1 MTACSQGRQK
11 SVLRLCYGV
20 RPSFIEEGLTTFMVR
35 LLMKWD
41 IKAGREQPYFEFVM
55 REFAP
60 GLMQLGI
67 EPAEVWY
74 TIYGNGPQ
82 MLTIGE
88 ADNLEKLQ
96 STLQSEA
103 WRDLRARL
111 LLYVTN
117 YNQRIVDQN
126 NRTFQL

>member
-1 MTACSQGRQK
+1 
-11 SVLRLCYGV
+11 
-20 RPSFIEEGLTTFMVR
+20 
-35 LLMKWD
+35 MKWD
-41 IKAGREQPYFEFVM
+41 IKTDREQPYFEFVM

-82 MLTIGE
+82 MLTIAE
-88 ADNLEKLQ
+88 ADDLDKLQ
-96 STLQSEA
+96 SVLQSDV
-103 WRDLRARL
+103 WRELRTRL

-117 YNQRIVDQN
+117 YSQRIVEQN

>member
-1 MTACSQGRQK
+1 
-11 SVLRLCYGV
+11 
-20 RPSFIEEGLTTFMVR
+20 MVR
-35 LLMKWD
+35 LLLKWD

-74 TIYGNGPQ
+74 TTYGKGPQ

-88 ADNLEKLQ
+88 AASLEKLQ
-96 STLQSEA
+96 SILQSKNWQKLHA
-103 WRDLRARL
+103 DL

-117 YNQRIVDQN
+117 YSQRIVAHN
-126 NRTFQL
+126 NRTFQI

>member
-1 MTACSQGRQK
+1 M
-11 SVLRLCYGV
+11 
-20 RPSFIEEGLTTFMVR
+20 IR

-41 IKAGREQPYFEFVM
+41 IKMGREQPYFEFVM

-74 TIYGNGPQ
+74 TIYGEGPQ

-88 ADNLEKLQ
+88 VTSQEKLE
-96 STLQSEA
+96 SLLESPGWKKLQEK
-103 WRDLRARL
+103 L

-117 YNQRIVDQN
+117 YSQKVVEDN

>member
-1 MTACSQGRQK
+1 
-11 SVLRLCYGV
+11 
-20 RPSFIEEGLTTFMVR
+20 MVR

-41 IKAGREQPYFEFVM
+41 IKVGREQPYFEFVM

-74 TIYGNGPQ
+74 TIFGNGPQ

-88 ADNLEKLQ
+88 VNSLEKIHAILQ
-96 STLQSEA
+96 SSE
-103 WRDLRARL
+103 WKKLHGKL

-117 YNQRIVDQN
+117 YAQRVVSQN
-126 NRTFQL
+126 SRTFQM

>member
-1 MTACSQGRQK
+1 MVFVGKRNRHRFLGEFPYPPGGP
-11 SVLRLCYGV
+11 V
-20 RPSFIEEGLTTFMVR
+20 GLMVR
-35 LLMKWD
+35 LLMKWN
-41 IKAGREQPYFEFVM
+41 IKTGREQPYFEFVM

-74 TIYGNGPQ
+74 TIYGDGPQ

-88 ADNLEKLQ
+88 AGNHEKLQ
-96 STLQSEA
+96 MVLESGNWKKLHA
-103 WRDLRARL
+103 KL

-117 YNQRIVDQN
+117 YSQRIVEHN
-126 NRTFQL
+126 NRTFQM

>member
-1 MTACSQGRQK
+1 M
-11 SVLRLCYGV
+11 
-20 RPSFIEEGLTTFMVR
+20 IR
-35 LLMKWD
+35 LLMKWN
-41 IKAGREQPYFEFVM
+41 IKTGREQPYFEFVM

-74 TIYGNGPQ
+74 TIYGDGAQ

-88 ADNLEKLQ
+88 AGNLEKLQ
-96 STLQSEA
+96 AILQSA
-103 WRDLRARL
+103 NWRKLHAKL

-117 YNQRIVDQN
+117 YSQRIVEQN
-126 NRTFQL
+126 NRTFQM

>member
-1 MTACSQGRQK
+1 
-11 SVLRLCYGV
+11 
-20 RPSFIEEGLTTFMVR
+20 
-35 LLMKWD
+35 
-41 IKAGREQPYFEFVM
+41 M

-74 TIYGNGPQ
+74 TIFGNGPQ

-88 ADNLEKLQ
+88 VNSLEKIHAILQ
-96 STLQSEA
+96 SSE
-103 WRDLRARL
+103 WKKLHGKL

-117 YNQRIVDQN
+117 YAQRVVSQN
-126 NRTFQL
+126 SRTFQIKKTSYNAERIYLAEEGERAEEGEE

>member
-1 MTACSQGRQK
+1 
-11 SVLRLCYGV
+11 
-20 RPSFIEEGLTTFMVR
+20 MVR

-41 IKAGREQPYFEFVM
+41 IKVGREQPYFEFVM

-74 TIYGNGPQ
+74 TIFGNGPQ

-88 ADNLEKLQ
+88 VTSLEKINVILQ
-96 STLQSEA
+96 SPEWKKLHGK
-103 WRDLRARL
+103 L

-117 YNQRIVDQN
+117 YAQRVVAQN
-126 NRTFQL
+126 SRTFQM

>member
-1 MTACSQGRQK
+1 
-11 SVLRLCYGV
+11 
-20 RPSFIEEGLTTFMVR
+20 MVR

-41 IKAGREQPYFEFVM
+41 IKVGREQPYFEFVM

-74 TIYGNGPQ
+74 TIYGEGPQ

-88 ADNLEKLQ
+88 VSNLEKLQ
-96 STLQSEA
+96 MVLESSDWKKLQGK
-103 WRDLRARL
+103 LQ
-111 LLYVTN
+111 LYVTN
-117 YNQRIVDQN
+117 YKQRIVSHN

>member
-1 MTACSQGRQK
+1 MRQIGSGRHGTNWYEK
-11 SVLRLCYGV
+11 APLEEV
-20 RPSFIEEGLTTFMVR
+20 RIRMVR

-41 IKAGREQPYFEFVM
+41 IKMGREQPYFEFVM

-74 TIYGNGPQ
+74 TIYGEGPQ

-88 ADNLEKLQ
+88 VNSIERLRKILQ
-96 STLQSEA
+96 STSWKKLHSK
-103 WRDLRARL
+103 L

-117 YNQRIVDQN
+117 YQQRIVPHN
-126 NRTFQL
+126 NRTFQV

>member
-1 MTACSQGRQK
+1 
-11 SVLRLCYGV
+11 
-20 RPSFIEEGLTTFMVR
+20 MVR

-41 IKAGREQPYFEFVM
+41 IKSGREQPYFEFVM

-88 ADNLEKLQ
+88 VSNLERLHAILQSGNWKKLQ
-96 STLQSEA
+96 A
-103 WRDLRARL
+103 KL

-117 YNQRIVDQN
+117 YSHRIVEHN
-126 NRTFQL
+126 SRTFQM

>member
-1 MTACSQGRQK
+1 
-11 SVLRLCYGV
+11 
-20 RPSFIEEGLTTFMVR
+20 
-35 LLMKWD
+35 MKWD
-41 IKAGREQPYFEFVM
+41 IKVGREQPYFEFVM

-74 TIYGNGPQ
+74 TIYGDGPQ

-88 ADNLEKLQ
+88 VSSLDRVQNLLQ
-96 STLQSEA
+96 SPDWKKLH
-103 WRDLRARL
+103 DKL

-117 YNQRIVDQN
+117 YAQRVVPHN

>member
-1 MTACSQGRQK
+1 
-11 SVLRLCYGV
+11 
-20 RPSFIEEGLTTFMVR
+20 MVR
-35 LLMKWD
+35 LLLKWD
-41 IKAGREQPYFEFVM
+41 IKPGREQPYFEFVM

-74 TIYGNGPQ
+74 TTYGKGPQ

-88 ADNLEKLQ
+88 VDSLEKLQ
-96 STLQSEA
+96 TILYSANWQKLHA
-103 WRDLRARL
+103 KLI
-111 LLYVTN
+111 LYVTN
-117 YNQRIVDQN
+117 YSQRIVMHN

>member
-1 MTACSQGRQK
+1 
-11 SVLRLCYGV
+11 
-20 RPSFIEEGLTTFMVR
+20 MVR

-41 IKAGREQPYFEFVM
+41 IKMGREQPYFEFVM

-74 TIYGNGPQ
+74 TIYGDGPQ

-88 ADNLEKLQ
+88 VGTSEKLQ
-96 STLQSEA
+96 AILQSVE
-103 WRDLRARL
+103 WKQLQGKL
-111 LLYVTN
+111 MLYVTN
-117 YNQRIVDQN
+117 YNERIVPHN
-126 NRTFQL
+126 NRNFQL

>member
-1 MTACSQGRQK
+1 
-11 SVLRLCYGV
+11 
-20 RPSFIEEGLTTFMVR
+20 MVR

-41 IKAGREQPYFEFVM
+41 IKMGREQPYFEFVM

-74 TIYGNGPQ
+74 TIYGDGPQ

-88 ADNLEKLQ
+88 VGTSEKLQ
-96 STLQSEA
+96 AILQSIE
-103 WRDLRARL
+103 WKQLQGKL
-111 LLYVTN
+111 MLYVTN
-117 YNQRIVDQN
+117 YNERIVPHN
-126 NRTFQL
+126 NRNFQL

>member
-1 MTACSQGRQK
+1 
-11 SVLRLCYGV
+11 
-20 RPSFIEEGLTTFMVR
+20 MVR
-35 LLMKWD
+35 LLLKWD
-41 IKAGREQPYFEFVM
+41 IKPGREQPYFEFVM

-74 TIYGNGPQ
+74 TIYGDGPQ

-88 ADNLEKLQ
+88 ISNTERLQQILEGNSWQKL
-96 STLQSEA
+96 
-103 WRDLRARL
+103 RGKL

-117 YNQRIVDQN
+117 YSQQVVSDN
-126 NRTFQL
+126 NRSFQM

>member
-1 MTACSQGRQK
+1 MAGLQHRYLRAGRFFCIVMHACPQIKWVG
-11 SVLRLCYGV
+11 
-20 RPSFIEEGLTTFMVR
+20 MVR
-35 LLMKWD
+35 LLMQWD
-41 IKAGREQPYFEFVM
+41 IKMGREQPYFEFVM

-88 ADNLEKLQ
+88 VSSLERLQAILQ
-96 STLQSEA
+96 SDVWE
-103 WRDLRARL
+103 DLHSKLR
-111 LLYVTN
+111 LYVIN
-117 YNQRIVDQN
+117 YKQRVVEDN

>member
-1 MTACSQGRQK
+1 MADERCVAVFWMNAPFPCG
-11 SVLRLCYGV
+11 
-20 RPSFIEEGLTTFMVR
+20 GLDESMVR

-41 IKAGREQPYFEFVM
+41 IKTGREQPYFEFIM

-60 GLMQLGI
+60 GLMQLGV

-74 TIYGNGPQ
+74 TIYGSGPQ

-88 ADNLEKLQ
+88 VGSLEKLQ
-96 STLQSEA
+96 AILHSEN
-103 WRDLRARL
+103 WQRLNTRL
-111 LLYVTN
+111 LMFVTN
-117 YNQRIVDQN
+117 YNQRIVEQN

>member
-1 MTACSQGRQK
+1 
-11 SVLRLCYGV
+11 
-20 RPSFIEEGLTTFMVR
+20 MVR

-41 IKAGREQPYFEFVM
+41 IKMGREQPYFEFVM

-74 TIYGNGPQ
+74 TIYGDGPQ

-88 ADNLEKLQ
+88 VANQERLAQVLQSAGWQKLQ
-96 STLQSEA
+96 KK
-103 WRDLRARL
+103 L

-117 YNQRIVDQN
+117 YSQRAVDHSSG
-126 NRTFQL
+126 TFQL

>member
-1 MTACSQGRQK
+1 
-11 SVLRLCYGV
+11 
-20 RPSFIEEGLTTFMVR
+20 MVR
-35 LLMKWD
+35 LLLKWD
-41 IKAGREQPYFEFVM
+41 IKTGREQPYFEFVM

-74 TIYGNGPQ
+74 TTYGKGPQ

-88 ADNLEKLQ
+88 AGSLEKLQ
-96 STLQSEA
+96 AVLTSPNWQRLHA
-103 WRDLRARL
+103 KL
-111 LLYVTN
+111 LLYVSN
-117 YNQRIVDQN
+117 YSQRIVEHN

>member
-1 MTACSQGRQK
+1 
-11 SVLRLCYGV
+11 
-20 RPSFIEEGLTTFMVR
+20 MVR

-41 IKAGREQPYFEFVM
+41 IKTGREQPYFEFVM

-88 ADNLEKLQ
+88 AGNVEALQ
-96 STLQSEA
+96 SILQGA
-103 WRDLRARL
+103 NWKKLHAKL

-117 YNQRIVDQN
+117 YSQRIVPHN
-126 NRTFQL
+126 NRTFQM

>member
-1 MTACSQGRQK
+1 
-11 SVLRLCYGV
+11 
-20 RPSFIEEGLTTFMVR
+20 
-35 LLMKWD
+35 MKWD
-41 IKAGREQPYFEFVM
+41 IKMGREQPYFEFAM

-74 TIYGNGPQ
+74 TIYGDGPQ

-88 ADNLEKLQ
+88 IGTSEKLQ
-96 STLQSEA
+96 AILQSIE
-103 WRDLRARL
+103 WKKLQGKL
-111 LLYVTN
+111 MLYVTN
-117 YNQRIVDQN
+117 YNERIVPHN

>member
-1 MTACSQGRQK
+1 
-11 SVLRLCYGV
+11 
-20 RPSFIEEGLTTFMVR
+20 
-35 LLMKWD
+35 MKWD

-74 TIYGNGPQ
+74 TIYGKGPQ

-88 ADNLEKLQ
+88 AGTLEKMQ
-96 STLQSEA
+96 SIVQSA
-103 WRDLRARL
+103 NWKKLHARL

-117 YNQRIVDQN
+117 YSQRIVEPN

>member
-1 MTACSQGRQK
+1 
-11 SVLRLCYGV
+11 
-20 RPSFIEEGLTTFMVR
+20 MVR

-41 IKAGREQPYFEFVM
+41 IKVGREQPYFEFVM

-74 TIYGNGPQ
+74 TIYGEGPQ

-88 ADNLEKLQ
+88 VSNLEKLQ
-96 STLQSEA
+96 LVLESSDWKKLRGKLQ
-103 WRDLRARL
+103 
-111 LLYVTN
+111 LYVTN
-117 YNQRIVDQN
+117 YKQRIVSHN

>member
-1 MTACSQGRQK
+1 MATLPCSRMPDPAKG
-11 SVLRLCYGV
+11 LYRL
-20 RPSFIEEGLTTFMVR
+20 MVR
-35 LLMKWD
+35 LLLKWD
-41 IKAGREQPYFEFVM
+41 IKPGREQPYFEFVM

-74 TIYGNGPQ
+74 TTYGKGPQ

-88 ADNLEKLQ
+88 AANIEKLQ
-96 STLQSEA
+96 EVLNGENWQ
-103 WRDLRARL
+103 RL
-111 LLYVTN
+111 HAKLMLYVTN
-117 YNQRIVDQN
+117 YSHRIVAPN